1 VAVLIRVVLAGFFCM
16 MCGVSVMALRHV
28 GVVTGFVVVT
38 GLVMLGRGFV
48 MRCGVFVVFGS
59 FAVMFRSLFRHGC
72 LRVG

>member
-1 VAVLIRVVLAGFFCM
+1 MLARLFGV
-16 MCGVSVMALRHV
+16 MCGVSVMPLRHLRM
-28 GVVTGFVVVT
+28 VTGLVVVT
-38 GLVMLGRGFV
+38 GLVMLGRRFV